1 MARRLLCY
9 ALGGG
14 LGHVTRTRAVLE
26 ATGWD
31 GDAVLLAAPDALPA
45 AGGLELLAPD
55 YDDAAD
61 PAALGRW
68 VARAIAEQAP
78 DALLVDAFPGGV
90 LGELCGL
97 RALAGLELHH
107 TARLLRWGVYARRC
121 ELPLPHYDAIAVV
134 EPLHPGHARAL
145 AAGSGAVAPLELPA
159 PAPAPPGRRRPA
171 RRGSSCTRARRARCG
186 RWPAWP
192 RSGAAMRRCTS

>member
-1 MARRLLCY
+1 MARRLLAY

-14 LGHVTRTRAVLE
+14 LGPVTRTRAGLA

-31 GDAVLLAAPDALPA
+31 GEVTLLAAPEAA
-45 AGGLELLAPD
+45 RVAGGLELLSPG

-68 VARAIAEQAP
+68 VARAIAERTP
-78 DALLVDAFPGGV
+78 DVVLVDALPGGV

-97 RALAGLELHH
+97 AALRGVALRH

-121 ELPLPHYDAIAVV
+121 ERQLPRYEAVHV
-134 EPLHPGHARAL
+134 
-145 AAGSGAVAPLELPA
+145 V
-159 PAPAPPGRRRPA
+159 
-171 RRGSSCTRARRARCG
+171 
-186 RWPAWP
+186 
-192 RSGAAMRRCTS
+192 